1 MRGSANGT
9 FEVTPR
15 SRRRGIA
22 AVSLVIFGLAACTS
36 NSESDGGAATP
47 EVASPSSAPSPTK
60 AVEECPSAP
69 ENPPAAQGRASVD
82 GASLPLRDEWTMRDS
97 SAGWVAFGPGT
108 SETQGGNLFRVTCVQ
123 SEDGQFAEVPDGVV
137 VWLRQRPDL
146 GARVVEQLAVDGRQ
160 GALVVI
166 AEPATIWCTA
176 PSEMN
181 CFGSG
186 YVLGSKTLPAAYGV
200 FPMTGGVL
208 VVEGFGE
215 SEQQIIRNTRS
226 LAMDFGFG

>member
-36 NSESDGGAATP
+36 SSESDGGAATP
-47 EVASPSSAPSPTK
+47 EVASPSSAPSPTE

-69 ENPPAAQGRASVD
+69 ENPPAAKGRASVD
-82 GASLPLRDEWTMRDS
+82 GASLPLRDEWTMRGS
-97 SAGWVAFGPGT
+97 SAGWVAFGSGT
-108 SETQGGNLFRVTCVQ
+108 SETQGGNLLRVTCVQ
-123 SEDGQFAEVPDGVV
+123 SQDGQFAEVPDGVV
-137 VWLRQRPDL
+137 GWLRQRPDL

-160 GALVVI
+160 GALVII
-166 AEPATIWCTA
+166 AERATVWCVA
-176 PSEMN
+176 PSEMD

-186 YVLGSKTLPAAYGV
+186 FALGSKTLPSAYGV
-200 FPMTGGVL
+200 FPMTSGVL

-226 LAMDFGFG
+226 LAMDLGFG